1 MIRQEFPIFSS
12 KELIYLDSAATTQK
26 PHSVIKSIE
35 EYYLESNA
43 NVHRGAY
50 KLAQKATDLYE
61 TTRKAIKGFIH
72 AASEQEIIFTRGTT
86 ESINLVAYSYLDQV
100 LKKGDNVIIS
110 AMEHHSNLVPWQ
122 AACKRKHAELRI
134 IPMNQAGE
142 LDMETFSNLLDNR
155 TKMVA
160 VVHISNSLGTVNPI
174 EKIIQL
180 AHQQGVP
187 VLVDAAQSIAHTPI
201 DVQTLDCDFLAFS
214 GHKMYGPTGIGILYG
229 KKHLLETME
238 PWQFGGEMIRLVR
251 FEETTF
257 NQLPYKFEAGTPNIA
272 GAAGLGAA
280 VQFINQLDRTEM
292 ESYLKKLRQYTENRL
307 REIPGVNI
315 IGTAQQ
321 KSGIISFT
329 YKRVHPHDI
338 STIFDEKHIAVRSGH
353 HCCQPVMQFYQI
365 PGTTRISLGMYN
377 TEDDIDKMVGAF
389 PLIKKIFG

>member
-12 KELIYLDSAATTQK
+12 KELTYLDSAATTQK

-61 TTRKAIKGFIH
+61 RTRKSIKSFIH
-72 AASEQEIIFTRGTT
+72 AASDQEIIFTRGTT

-187 VLVDAAQSIAHTPI
+187 VLVDAAQSIAHTPV

-280 VQFINQLDRTEM
+280 VQFINQLNRSEM
-292 ESYLKKLRQYTENRL
+292 ESYLKKLRQYAENRL
-307 REIPGVNI
+307 REIPGVKI

-338 STIFDEKHIAVRSGH
+338 STIFDEKNIAVRSGH

-377 TEDDIDKMVGAF
+377 TEEDIDKMVGAF

>member
-12 KELIYLDSAATTQK
+12 KELTYLDSAATTQK

-61 TTRKAIKGFIH
+61 RTRKAIKGFIH

-338 STIFDEKHIAVRSGH
+338 STIFDEKNIAVRSGH

-377 TEDDIDKMVGAF
+377 TEEDIDKMVGAF

>member
-61 TTRKAIKGFIH
+61 RTRKAIKGFIH

-292 ESYLKKLRQYTENRL
+292 ESYLKKLRQNAENRL

>member
-61 TTRKAIKGFIH
+61 RTRKAIKGFIH

-238 PWQFGGEMIRLVR
+238 PWQFGGEMIRMVR

-292 ESYLKKLRQYTENRL
+292 ESYLKKLRQYAENRL
-307 REIPGVNI
+307 REIPGVKI

-377 TEDDIDKMVGAF
+377 TEEDIDKMVGAF

>member
-1 MIRQEFPIFSS
+1 MLKPSEMIRQEFPIFSS

-61 TTRKAIKGFIH
+61 RTRKAIKGFIH

-180 AHQQGVP
+180 AHQQGV
-187 VLVDAAQSIAHTPI
+187 
-201 DVQTLDCDFLAFS
+201 
-214 GHKMYGPTGIGILYG
+214 
-229 KKHLLETME
+229 
-238 PWQFGGEMIRLVR
+238 
-251 FEETTF
+251 
-257 NQLPYKFEAGTPNIA
+257 
-272 GAAGLGAA
+272 
-280 VQFINQLDRTEM
+280 
-292 ESYLKKLRQYTENRL
+292 
-307 REIPGVNI
+307 
-315 IGTAQQ
+315 
-321 KSGIISFT
+321 
-329 YKRVHPHDI
+329 
-338 STIFDEKHIAVRSGH
+338 
-353 HCCQPVMQFYQI
+353 
-365 PGTTRISLGMYN
+365 
-377 TEDDIDKMVGAF
+377 
-389 PLIKKIFG
+389 